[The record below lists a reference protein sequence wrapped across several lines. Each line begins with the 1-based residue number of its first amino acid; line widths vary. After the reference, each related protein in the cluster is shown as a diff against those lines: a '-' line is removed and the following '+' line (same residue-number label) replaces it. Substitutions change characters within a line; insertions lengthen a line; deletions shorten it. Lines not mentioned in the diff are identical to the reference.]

1 MAIGVSYED
10 FWHGEPDIVQ
20 FTIETERIRQ
30 RNAAIRS
37 DMLAWNTGRYV
48 MIGFGDVLSR
58 AFSKGN
64 TPSAYPEE
72 PILALELDEKLAEQK
87 RERDLR
93 KQRDG
98 FLALA
103 AAMMPQNPVG
113 ADAGT

>member
-10 FWHGEPDIVQ
+10 FWHGEPELVE
-20 FTIETERIRQ
+20 FAIETERIRQ
-30 RNAAIRS
+30 RNEAIRS

-48 MIGFGDVLSR
+48 MIGFGDVLTR

-72 PILALELDEKLAEQK
+72 PLLGVALDETLAEQK
-87 RERDLR
+87 RERDLI

-103 AAMMPQNPVG
+103 AAMKPVG